1 MCAKFRILL
10 KPIETSDKVAD
21 HIVKAIVCLHNFLL
35 TYSAAENHPTKL
47 ADYGLGLEENGLWRD
62 GIRPLEQA
70 RDVLRANR
78 KASNFGREAGQMRV
92 NLMNHFQG
100 VGAVGWQDDLI

>member
-1 MCAKFRILL
+1 
-10 KPIETSDKVAD
+10 
-21 HIVKAIVCLHNFLL
+21 
-35 TYSAAENHPTKL
+35 L

-70 RDVLRANR
+70 VEVLRGNR
-78 KASNFGREAGQMRV
+78 KASNFGREAGKMRE

-100 VGAVGWQDDLI
+100 VGAVGWQDDFI